1 MVLGRIVWMY
11 PQFERNISFSYTVIF
26 YHPPTPPPPQR
37 DLMCGA
43 GSLGSHSHTVNGLN
57 KPEGGGA
64 DAFCAAPKEHFAA
77 DFRQKYFPIF
87 QEAKVFNPFFI
98 EFAWKWRISL
108 SN

>member
-1 MVLGRIVWMY
+1 
-11 PQFERNISFSYTVIF
+11 
-26 YHPPTPPPPQR
+26 
-37 DLMCGA
+37 MCGA